1 MKKKYY
7 EPEFEVLK
15 LDLSN
20 VILSS
25 GGNPEDG
32 LGEDIENND

>member
-15 LDLSN
+15 LELSN

-25 GGNPEDG
+25 GTPEDE
-32 LGEDIENND
+32 LGEDVVVDD